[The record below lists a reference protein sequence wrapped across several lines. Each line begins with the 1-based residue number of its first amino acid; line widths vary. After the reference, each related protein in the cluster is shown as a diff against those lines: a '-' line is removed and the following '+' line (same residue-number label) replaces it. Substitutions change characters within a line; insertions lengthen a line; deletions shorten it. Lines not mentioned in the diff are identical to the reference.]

1 MALAEQ
7 LQGTNSGV
15 LADRLRT
22 IVGPERVLASK
33 AELEFFSTDIYS
45 RGVTAELVVRPFT
58 VEQLAEAVKVCVELG
73 RAVIPRGGGLSYTSG
88 YLAVRDNSVVFDLL
102 DLDRIVEINAD
113 DLYVTVEAGCTW
125 GKLYDA
131 LKSRGLRTPYYGP
144 ASGYSST
151 VGGALSQGSFL
162 KGSTAYGTTAES
174 TLGLEI
180 LLADG
185 SILKTGS
192 GASLYRP
199 NPFFRTY
206 GPDLTGL
213 FLGDTG
219 ALGFKARATLR
230 LIPFPEHARFA
241 SFTIAESG
249 PTLDAMREI
258 AKRGLA
264 AECHGWDPY
273 VTRAFA
279 SRGEGIAKDLKYLAG
294 VAKSGSSLAAGLKDA
309 ARIAIAG
316 KRIFDDA
323 SFLLHVI
330 VEDPTAAGADARL
343 AAIREIVARR
353 NGTEVE
359 PSVPRAIYGTPF
371 THPNGILGTGGERW
385 VPINTLS
392 PHSRAPETLAAIH
405 AFMADKSALAAQHRI
420 EYGLIFFAVGN
431 NTICI
436 EPLFYWPD
444 QRTVYHERMI
454 EKSFLDKLPK
464 LERNPDAERAMHEVR
479 VGFTEMAMRLGCAHV
494 QIGKTYRYRES
505 REPGTYQLL
514 ESLKQAVD
522 PKGLVNPGSL
532 GLTP

>member
-7 LQGTNSGV
+7 MQGTTTDV
-15 LADRLRT
+15 LASRVQA
-22 IVGPERVLASK
+22 IVGLERVLTAR

-45 RGVTAELVVRPFT
+45 RGTTAEMVVRPLT
-58 VEQLAEAVKVCVELG
+58 VEQLAGAVKTCVELG

-88 YLAVRDNSVVFDLL
+88 YLAVRENTVVFDLL
-102 DLDRIVEINAD
+102 DLDRIVEINAED
-113 DLYVTVEAGCTW
+113 MYVTVEAGCTW
-125 GKLYDA
+125 KKLYDA
-131 LKSRGLRTPYYGP
+131 LKARGLRAPYYGP
-144 ASGYSST
+144 ASGFAST
-151 VGGALSQGSFL
+151 IGGALSQGSFL
-162 KGSTAYGTTAES
+162 KGSTAYGTTADA
-174 TLGLEI
+174 TLGLEVV
-180 LLADG
+180 LADG

-192 GASLYRP
+192 GASIYRP
-199 NPFFRTY
+199 TPFFRNY

-219 ALGFKARATLR
+219 ALGFKARVTLR

-241 SFTIAESG
+241 SFTIDESG

-279 SRGEGIAKDLKYLAG
+279 SRGEGFAKDLQYLTG
-294 VAKSGSSLAAGLKDA
+294 VAKSGTSLVAGLKDA

-316 KRIFDDA
+316 KRIFEEA
-323 SFLLHVI
+323 SFLIHVI
-330 VEDPTAAGADARL
+330 VEDPTGPGADAKL
-343 AAIREIVARR
+343 AAIREIIARG

-392 PHSRAPETLAAIH
+392 PHSRAPETLAAIQ
-405 AFMADKSALAAQHRI
+405 AFMASKGTLAAKHGI
-420 EYGLIFFAVGN
+420 EYGVIFFALGN

-444 QRTVYHERMI
+444 QRTVFHERTI
-454 EKSFLDKLPK
+454 EKAYLDKLPK
-464 LERNPDAERAMHEVR
+464 LERNPEAERAMQEVR
-479 VGFTEMAMRLGCAHV
+479 LGFTDMAMRLGCAHV
-494 QIGKTYRYRES
+494 QIGKAYRYRES

-522 PKGLVNPGSL
+522 PRGLVNPGSL
-532 GLTP
+532 GLKS

>member
-7 LQGTNSGV
+7 LRGTTTDV
-15 LADRLRT
+15 LAGRLQA
-22 IVGPERVLASK
+22 IVGAERVVSSK
-33 AELEFFSTDIYS
+33 AELEFFSTDVYS
-45 RGVTAELVVRPFT
+45 RGTTAELVVRPLT
-58 VEQLAEAVKVCVELG
+58 VEQLAGAVKLCVELG

-88 YLAVRDNSVVFDLL
+88 YLAVREHTVVFDLL
-102 DLDRIVEINAD
+102 DLDRIVEINAE
-113 DLYVTVEAGCTW
+113 DLFVTVEAGCTW
-125 GKLYDA
+125 KKLYDA
-131 LKSRGLRTPYYGP
+131 LKARGLRTPYYGP

-174 TLGLEI
+174 TLGLEVV
-180 LLADG
+180 LADG

-192 GASLYRP
+192 GASIYRP
-199 NPFFRTY
+199 SPFFRTY

-279 SRGEGIAKDLKYLAG
+279 SRGEGFAKDLQYLAG
-294 VAKSGSSLAAGLKDA
+294 VAKSGASLVSGLKDA

-323 SFLLHVI
+323 SFLIHVI
-330 VEDPTAAGADARL
+330 VEDPTAPGADARL
-343 AAIREIVARR
+343 VAIREIVARHG
-353 NGTEVE
+353 GTEVE

-371 THPNGILGTGGERW
+371 TPPNGLLGTGGERW

-392 PHSRAPETLAAIH
+392 AHSRTPETLAAIH
-405 AFMADKSALAAQHRI
+405 AFMASKQHLVARHKI
-420 EYGLIFFAVGN
+420 EYGVIFFAVGN

-454 EKSFLDKLPK
+454 EKPFLDKLPK
-464 LERNPDAERAMHEVR
+464 LARNPEAERAMQDIR
-479 VGFTEMAMRLGCAHV
+479 SGFTDMAMRLGCVHV
-494 QIGKTYRYRES
+494 QIGKAYRYRES
-505 REPGTYQLL
+505 REPGTWQLL
-514 ESLKQAVD
+514 ESLKQALD
-522 PKGLVNPGSL
+522 PQGLVNPGSL
-532 GLTP
+532 GLKP